1 MSLKKFSG
9 GTRSLPVSLPPARF
23 INSLSGVVLTTALW
37 SAGMRK

>member
-9 GTRSLPVSLPPARF
+9 GTRSLPPPARF